1 MKVFVFTRQTI
12 IPSSPTPSH
21 LRHVQLS
28 FLDQINNPVFMP
40 MVYFYPSEPG
50 TNDIRVKTL
59 ERTDRLKSSLSE
71 ILSRFYPLAGRAKE
85 DRFIECN
92 DTGVYYTEA
101 EAKCQL
107 SQFLA
112 QPDPA
117 KLNKLLPCELED
129 SGDLLLAIQVNI
141 FDCGGIGIG
150 VCFSHI
156 IMDAISIVTFMN
168 SWAAVGRGDR
178 CNAVL
183 PSFNLASLFPHKDI
197 LSNFNRKVGIAKEKI
212 VTKRFVFT
220 DSAISALRAKYAAK
234 PTRVEALST
243 FIWSRYVVATR
254 GVANTPRYLLSE
266 ILRF

>member
-1 MKVFVFTRQTI
+1 MPKKIDSSSAMIPVFTTRKQKPNASYHNSSPNPTR
-12 IPSSPTPSH
+12 PSSTS
-21 LRHVQLS
+21 
-28 FLDQINNPVFMP
+28 
-40 MVYFYPSEPG
+40 YFH
-50 TNDIRVKTL
+50 
-59 ERTDRLKSSLSE
+59 
-71 ILSRFYPLAGRAKE
+71 A
-85 DRFIECN
+85 
-92 DTGVYYTEA
+92 
-101 EAKCQL
+101 
-107 SQFLA
+107 
-112 QPDPA
+112 
-117 KLNKLLPCELED
+117 CELED

-183 PSFNLASLFPHKDI
+183 PSFNLASLFPPKDI
-197 LSNFNRKVGIAKEKI
+197 SNFNRKVGIAKEKI